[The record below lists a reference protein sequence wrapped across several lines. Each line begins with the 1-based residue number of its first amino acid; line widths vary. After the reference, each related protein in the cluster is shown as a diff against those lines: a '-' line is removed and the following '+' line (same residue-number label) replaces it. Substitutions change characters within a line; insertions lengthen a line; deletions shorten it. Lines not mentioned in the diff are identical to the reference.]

1 MTGIAAHNATD
12 HLGDDTAARSTAT
25 GRALAVLRIAIGW
38 IFLWAFL
45 DKLFGFGEPTPAGKG
60 WIDGA
65 SPTAGYLKS
74 VDGPLG
80 GLFHNLSGQA
90 WADWLFVG
98 GLAGLGIALV
108 LGIGL
113 RVAAIGGFF
122 LLVLLW
128 ASSLPLMANPFLDQ
142 HLVYWLAIVALA
154 FANAGDTWGLGRAWA
169 RTGLVRKVP
178 ILR

>member
-1 MTGIAAHNATD
+1 MTGIAAHSATD
-12 HLGDDTAARSTAT
+12 HLPAESTVRSPAAA
-25 GRALAVLRIAIGW
+25 RALAVLRIAVGW

-45 DKLFGFGEPTPAGKG
+45 DKLFGLGEPTPAGKG
-60 WIDGA
+60 WLDGA
-65 SPTAGYLKS
+65 SPTTGYLKS

-80 GLFHNLSGQA
+80 GLFHSISGQP

-113 RVAAIGGFF
+113 RVAAIGGLI
-122 LLVLLW
+122 LLAGLW
-128 ASSLPLMANPFLDQ
+128 ASSLPLTANPFMDQ

-154 FANAGDTWGLGRAWA
+154 LANAGDTWGLGRLWA
-169 RTGLVRKVP
+169 RTPLVRKMP
-178 ILR
+178 LLR